1 MPELKKFIYL
11 IMYIIEKIINIIVF
25 TLFVIC
31 IIMLLVSIDY
41 IKDMGG

>member
-1 MPELKKFIYL
+1 MLELKKFIYL

-41 IKDMGG
+41 MKNMGG